1 MTAPG
6 HDDRSSPPR
15 AARGPGSGSG
25 SGGAGDGGAAGDPGA
40 DDGGGGAAREAART
54 WLRRVPALL
63 LVGLVLVALV
73 SNALLVGPV
82 FRPVDL
88 ALGPEVHTLIVG
100 ASHAACAL
108 DPAAF
113 RTNSGAG
120 EAGGLGGAAADPGTP
135 PAAAGVAGRAVS
147 VARHG
152 ELMVSTH
159 AKLERLL
166 AHNPGVRRVV
176 LAFSPI
182 HVGEWQDEHL
192 LGGTPS
198 SRGQL
203 MDYYPLFGQRT
214 RDELPTFQGDVLLA
228 RLKYDLGVPFDLT
241 DELAI
246 YGRHLM
252 GSLEPWHYPFWGGF
266 TPVAGT
272 HLGDDLVARVAAKYF
287 GEDGAPAQVSARA
300 VEAFER
306 TVTLARQ
313 AEVQLV
319 LVDTPTHASFRA
331 RVPEALERAHAEL
344 LDTVERTAPDVVVLR
359 DAARAFADEHFLDPD
374 HLNDQG
380 AAIYSARVAQVLAAL
395 DQGQGLEPDLEPG
408 QVEDDR

>member
-6 HDDRSSPPR
+6 HDDRSSPPL
-15 AARGPGSGSG
+15 
-25 SGGAGDGGAAGDPGA
+25 
-40 DDGGGGAAREAART
+40 AART
-54 WLRRVPALL
+54 WLRRVPAML
-63 LVGLVLVALV
+63 LVGLVLVSLV
-73 SNALLVGPV
+73 SNVLLVGLV

-88 ALGPEVHTLIVG
+88 TLGTDVHTLIVG

-113 RTNSGAG
+113 GTLPGSGAG
-120 EAGGLGGAAADPGTP
+120 
-135 PAAAGVAGRAVS
+135 AGRAVS

-166 AHNPGVRRVV
+166 AANPGVRRVV

-182 HVGEWQDEHL
+182 HVAAWQDEHL

-203 MDYYPLFGQRT
+203 MDYYPLFGERT
-214 RDELPTFQGDVLLA
+214 RDELPLFQGDVLLA

-241 DELAI
+241 DELAL

-266 TPVAGT
+266 TPVTGT
-272 HLGDDLVARVAAKYF
+272 HLGDDLVGRVAAKYF
-287 GEDGAPAQVSARA
+287 GEGDELGLVSARA

-306 TVTLARQ
+306 TLALAQ
-313 AEVQLV
+313 QSGVQLV

-331 RVPEALERAHAEL
+331 LVPAALEVIHADL
-344 LDTVERTAPDVVVLR
+344 LDAAQRSALEVVVLR
-359 DAARAFADEHFLDPD
+359 DAERPFADGLFLDPD

-380 AAIYSARVAQVLAAL
+380 AAIYSARVVQALSALDEGQDQVL
-395 DQGQGLEPDLEPG
+395 DQAEG
-408 QVEDDR
+408 DR